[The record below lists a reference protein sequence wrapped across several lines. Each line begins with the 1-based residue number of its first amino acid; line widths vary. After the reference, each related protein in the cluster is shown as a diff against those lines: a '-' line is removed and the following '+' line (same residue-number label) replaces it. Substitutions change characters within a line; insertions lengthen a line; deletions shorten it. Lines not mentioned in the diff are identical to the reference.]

1 MWCDVIVIDRYWC
14 EFYIQAATEDRISPP
29 VFRHN
34 IVFEAAREVSTA
46 SRHTDE
52 ALQAEV
58 YNSPRFD
65 KGECGIYSE
74 VRFSWKI
81 AIFVS

>member
-1 MWCDVIVIDRYWC
+1 MCRYIIVC
-14 EFYIQAATEDRISPP
+14 LRIVNKAPP
-29 VFRHN
+29 VSRHN

-65 KGECGIYSE
+65 KGE
-74 VRFSWKI
+74 
-81 AIFVS
+81 

>member
-1 MWCDVIVIDRYWC
+1 M
-14 EFYIQAATEDRISPP
+14 
-29 VFRHN
+29 FRHN

-74 VRFSWKI
+74 VRFS
-81 AIFVS
+81 